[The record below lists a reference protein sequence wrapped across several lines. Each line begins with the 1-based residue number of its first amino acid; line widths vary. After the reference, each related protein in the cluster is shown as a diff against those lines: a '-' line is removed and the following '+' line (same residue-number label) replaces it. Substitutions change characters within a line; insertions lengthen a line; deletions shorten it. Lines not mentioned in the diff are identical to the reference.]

1 MHVERIFAP
10 EFAGTACLVGQRYG
24 SHRNICAGRKCRA
37 LEFGHSGLCSGQ
49 QAFLAGAA
57 TDTLER
63 YVGEE
68 RCGISIGRLAREW
81 AVVAKQLQ
89 RPVDTIEDH
98 ILVSNPTHSAGRV
111 RPALD
116 PASPARLIV
125 LRAARL
131 AACGRDIC
139 ERDVR
144 DRAVPDPSN

>member
-1 MHVERIFAP
+1 M
-10 EFAGTACLVGQRYG
+10 
-24 SHRNICAGRKCRA
+24 
-37 LEFGHSGLCSGQ
+37 
-49 QAFLAGAA
+49 
-57 TDTLER
+57 DTLER

-68 RCGISIGRLAREW
+68 RCGISIGRRAREW

-98 ILVSNPTHSAGRV
+98 ILVPNPTHNAGRV